1 VFNATAKSP
10 PENSLFDLPTLKA
23 ADPTHGGMPLEKSLE
38 LFKEYGI
45 TGGVYFDLWCHQ
57 EDK

>member
-1 VFNATAKSP
+1 
-10 PENSLFDLPTLKA
+10 
-23 ADPTHGGMPLEKSLE
+23 MPLEKSLE
-38 LFKEYGI
+38 LFKEYAI